1 MRFGSDLVAD
11 GMRSIARTA
20 AEESVKFRTD
30 ALEAALAHSKNGG
43 ITAACNRE
51 EYLGERPPT
60 HEVVD

>member
-30 ALEAALAHSKNGG
+30 ALEAALAHSKKDKI
-43 ITAACNRE
+43 ITAYNRG
-51 EYLGERPPT
+51 EYLTERG
-60 HEVVD
+60 VLIQW